1 MRDRVTELLKA
12 ILDPDLGVNIVDL
25 GLLERVDATAEAITV
40 DLIMTSPAC
49 PQGDYLAD
57 QSAQLLQQTF
67 GAAVQ
72 VSVAVVDYPPWGPER
87 MSDAARRQLGWT
99 S

>member
-1 MRDRVTELLKA
+1 MRERVTEVLKQ

-25 GLLERVDATAEAITV
+25 GLIERVDAEAGRITV

-49 PQGDYLAD
+49 PQADYLAD
-57 QSAQLLQQTF
+57 QSTQLLQQTF
-67 GAAVQ
+67 GAATQ

-87 MSDAARRQLGWT
+87 MSDAARRQLGWAP
-99 S
+99 